1 MGQDFDGFRGRGRG
15 RGFGGG
21 DRGRGGG
28 FRGDRGGSRGF
39 RGGDRGGS
47 RGFRGGDRGGFRGGD
62 RGSFRGGDRGNFRGG
77 FRGGARGAFR
87 GASRGKGAENAPIY
101 REIQDGLQLWVLY
114 KNAPSVEDTKEQ
126 IPGFHSR
133 HTRPTGAGADTVAHI
148 LLFTDIE
155 SLEAAKV
162 KLSEDENVESID
174 YMGIRSAK

>member
-1 MGQDFDGFRGRGRG
+1 MGEEIEE
-15 RGFGGG
+15 
-21 DRGRGGG
+21 
-28 FRGDRGGSRGF
+28 
-39 RGGDRGGS
+39 
-47 RGFRGGDRGGFRGGD
+47 
-62 RGSFRGGDRGNFRGG
+62 
-77 FRGGARGAFR
+77 
-87 GASRGKGAENAPIY
+87 ASEVVTVVASEVVTEVASVEEIEEASAGETEETSVEASEEVHVEPSEVPPEEREQNAPIY

-162 KLSEDENVESID
+162 KLSEDEI
-174 YMGIRSAK
+174 